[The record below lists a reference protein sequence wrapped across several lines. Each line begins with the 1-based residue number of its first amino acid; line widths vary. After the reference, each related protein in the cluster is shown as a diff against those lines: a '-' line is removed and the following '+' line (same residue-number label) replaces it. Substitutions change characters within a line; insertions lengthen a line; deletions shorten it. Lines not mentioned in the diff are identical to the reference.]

1 MKIIIMIIYI
11 FYYIYFIFENI
22 YLIINIYLFKMHC
35 NNVYIF
41 ID

>member
-22 YLIINIYLFKMHC
+22 YLIINILISKVHC
-35 NNVYIF
+35 NNIYIY
-41 ID
+41 